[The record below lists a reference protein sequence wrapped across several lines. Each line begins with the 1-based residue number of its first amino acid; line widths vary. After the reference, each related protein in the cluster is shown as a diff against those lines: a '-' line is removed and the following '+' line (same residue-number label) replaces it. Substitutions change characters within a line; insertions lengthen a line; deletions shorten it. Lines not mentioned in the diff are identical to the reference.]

1 MSEKMIQANEVD
13 LCTEIFG
20 NPTDPTLL
28 LSAGACLSMVWWHQ
42 DFCRKLAEAGR
53 YVIRYDYRDTGR
65 SITYEP
71 GQIHYS
77 WDGLTEDA
85 VGVLDA
91 YGVDRAHLVGLSMGG
106 MIAQLVALKYPER
119 VITVTLMM
127 SKPFAP
133 GNPDV
138 PAVESEEFLS
148 HFARGSTLDWADEAA
163 VIDYT
168 IESWRLTS
176 AGSKHPFDE
185 ISIRALATEDVKRA
199 SNLLSANNHALL
211 SGGDRYSNRLGEINI
226 PALVIHGTA
235 DSMIHY
241 QHGVTLAQELPD
253 ATLLTLEGTAHE
265 LHPNDWDIII
275 DAIIKHTRY

>member
-1 MSEKMIQANEVD
+1 MSEKMVQANGVE
-13 LCTEIFG
+13 LCTESFG
-20 NPTDPTLL
+20 NPNNPTLL
-28 LSAGACLSMVWWHQ
+28 LNAGATLSMVWWHR

-77 WDGLTEDA
+77 WDDLTDD
-85 VGVLDA
+85 VIGVLDA
-91 YGVDRAHLVGLSMGG
+91 YEVDRAHLFGWSMGG
-106 MIAQLVALKYPER
+106 MITQLVGLKYPER
-119 VITVTLMM
+119 AITITIMS

-133 GNPDV
+133 TDAPS
-138 PAVESEEFLS
+138 VENEEFLS
-148 HFARGSTLDWADEAA
+148 HFAKAAMLDWTNETA

-168 IESWRLTS
+168 VEGWRFTS

-185 ISIRALATEDVKRA
+185 ISIRELATEDVKRA
-199 SNLLSANNHALL
+199 NNLPSANNHALL

-226 PALVIHGTA
+226 PTLVIHGTA
-235 DSMIHY
+235 DPMVNY
-241 QHGVTLAQELPD
+241 QNGVTLAKEIPD

-265 LHPNDWDIII
+265 LHRNDWDTII
-275 DAIIKHTRY
+275 DAVIKHT